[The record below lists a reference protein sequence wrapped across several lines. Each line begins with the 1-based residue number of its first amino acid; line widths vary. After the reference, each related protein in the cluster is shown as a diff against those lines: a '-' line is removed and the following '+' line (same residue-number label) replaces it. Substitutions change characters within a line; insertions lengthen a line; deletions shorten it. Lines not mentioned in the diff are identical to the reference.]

1 MKLLV
6 YTSRNFLISTII
18 VLSSTGTILYFVLK
32 TLIEN
37 EMLEQLDLQADM
49 IVNELAQG
57 RYVNYPLVE
66 IDKINR
72 ISETP
77 KITGDTLVFDY
88 VTKEH
93 EDFKYLKVERKIGSQ
108 PYRIKVMIIYIGWHK
123 YYQVIF
129 FLLSIAAVLMAL
141 AGVLLN
147 YVLSKKLWK
156 PFFFNLKQL
165 NSYTLSRPGRV
176 HFEPSHIREFNELRY
191 ALEELTERSRREY
204 LALKEFAENASHEM
218 QTPLGI
224 IQSKLDRMTQMV
236 VDADMAGYIVQ
247 SKAAVERLRRTIKGL
262 LFLAKLENDS
272 YADKES
278 VSVGYMLRSQFGQME
293 ELFWGKNI
301 MVDLRIEEAEI
312 VVNRFL
318 LETVVSNLLANA
330 LHYTPRD
337 GRLNVVLH
345 ENEMIFINTGLPL
358 TFPPELIFDR
368 FKKGEQHSQS
378 TGLGLA
384 IVRQICMLNGW
395 KINYSYSSGNHSF
408 KIALQQEVLP
418 GACPGTG
425 KHCTEI
431 C

>member
-37 EMLEQLDLQADM
+37 EMLEQLDLQANM
-49 IVNELAQG
+49 IVSELARGEQI
-57 RYVNYPLVE
+57 NYPLVE
-66 IDKINR
+66 INKIGQ
-72 ISETP
+72 ISKTP

-88 VTKEH
+88 VTKEQ
-93 EDFKYLKVERKIGSQ
+93 EDYKYLKVEKMVGEQ
-108 PYRIKVMIIYIGWHK
+108 PYRVKVMITYIGWHK

-129 FLLSIAAVLMAL
+129 FLLSIAAILMAL

-165 NSYTLSRPGRV
+165 NSYTLSRPERV
-176 HFEPSHIREFNELRY
+176 HFEPSHIREFNELRN
-191 ALEELTERSRREY
+191 ALEALTERSRREY
-204 LALKEFAENASHEM
+204 LALKEFTENASHEM

-224 IQSKLDRMTQMV
+224 IQSKLDRMTQMAV
-236 VDADMAGYIVQ
+236 NEHMANYIVQ
-247 SKAAVERLRRTIKGL
+247 SKSAVERLRRTIKGL

-272 YADKES
+272 YADKDA
-278 VSVGYMLRSQFGQME
+278 VSVGEVLRMQFGQME
-293 ELFWGKNI
+293 ELFIGKNI
-301 MVDLRIEEAEI
+301 IVDLKIEEVEI
-312 VVNRFL
+312 VVNRYL
-318 LETVVSNLLANA
+318 LEAVVSNLFANA
-330 LHYTPRD
+330 LHYTPQG

-345 ENEMIFINTGLPL
+345 KNEMIFINTGLPL
-358 TFPPELIFDR
+358 TFASELIFDR

-395 KINYSYSSGNHSF
+395 KIAYNYSSGSHSF
-408 KIALQQEVLP
+408 RILF
-418 GACPGTG
+418 
-425 KHCTEI
+425 
-431 C
+431 